1 MTGRSAPAALPPHP
15 RRAVLAA
22 ALAALAPRAAAAE
35 GAAAVAG
42 VLALDT
48 RRIGFGGLSG
58 LWLGDAPAGA
68 PLPLAAVS
76 DGGGWLEGALQLGP
90 DLAPRRLVLH
100 RTGRL
105 ANSRGATLRCGRAAD
120 AEALLRL
127 PDGRFLVAFEGQHRI
142 ALYPALDA
150 PAELLAP
157 PPGLEAAPRNG
168 GIEAL
173 ALLPDGRLLAIAES
187 LAAGPGLR
195 RAWLGRFG
203 PRGVLW
209 QGLAYRPAE
218 GLEPAGA
225 AALPDG
231 RVLVIERGFSVLGG
245 FSGRAALLPG
255 VALPVLEGATLL
267 EFPGAL
273 PAENWEGIAVARWGG
288 RLLAGLISD
297 DNENILQRS
306 LLATL
311 PLG

>member
-1 MTGRSAPAALPPHP
+1 MTGRPAPAALPRHH

-22 ALAALAPRAAAAE
+22 ALAALSPQAAAE
-35 GAAAVAG
+35 GAASVAG
-42 VLALDT
+42 VLELDT

-76 DGGGWLEGALQLGP
+76 DGGGWLEGALLLGP
-90 DLAPRRLVLH
+90 DRAPRRLVLH

-105 ANSRGATLRCGRAAD
+105 ADPHGAPLPRGRAAD
-120 AEALLRL
+120 AEALVRL

-142 ALYPALDA
+142 VLYRTLDA
-150 PAELLAP
+150 PAEPLSP

-218 GLEPAGA
+218 GLEPTGA

-245 FSGRAALLPG
+245 FSGRVALLPG
-255 VALPVLEGATLL
+255 VGPPVLEGATLL

-273 PAENWEGIAVARWGG
+273 PAENWEGIALARWGG
-288 RLLAGLISD
+288 RLLAGLVSD
-297 DNENILQRS
+297 DNETILQRS

-311 PLG
+311 RLG